1 MDPVAQLEKIDAR
14 LADIQASMAE
24 IRMMYDAHSRRI
36 ERVEHEIFG
45 NGRAGLSAQVRAILF
60 IVSGLLGFACLLAAN
75 VISAW
80 LS

>member
-1 MDPVAQLEKIDAR
+1 MDTLAHLEKIDAR

-36 ERVEHEIFG
+36 ERIEHEIFG

-60 IVSGLLGFACLLAAN
+60 IVSGLLGFVSLLAAN

-80 LS
+80 IS

>member
-1 MDPVAQLEKIDAR
+1 MDPVAQFEKIDAR
-14 LADIQASMAE
+14 LADIQAFMAE
-24 IRMMYDAHSRRI
+24 MRIMCDAHSRRI

-45 NGRAGLSAQVRAILF
+45 NGRAGLSTQVRAILF
-60 IVSGLLGFACLLAAN
+60 IVSGLLGFASLLAAN

>member
-24 IRMMYDAHSRRI
+24 MRMMYDAHSRRI
-36 ERVEHEIFG
+36 ERVEHELFG
-45 NGRAGLSAQVRAILF
+45 NGRTGLSAQVRAILF
-60 IVSGLLGFACLLAAN
+60 IVSGLLGFVSLLAAN
-75 VISAW
+75 VIAAW